1 MNVRHPMGVL
11 HSFSIKNI
19 FYDKRTYDFFIL
31 MWRYVTVYFAKCE
44 SEVSQSLKQV
54 AKEIKKK
61 NLHVQEAMKKIAYS
75 FISTWSAVCTRS
87 SIQCLARIVA

>member
-1 MNVRHPMGVL
+1 MSYIHFLSKIFFM
-11 HSFSIKNI
+11 IKGLMI
-19 FYDKRTYDFFIL
+19 FFIL

-75 FISTWSAVCTRS
+75 FISTWSTVCTRS